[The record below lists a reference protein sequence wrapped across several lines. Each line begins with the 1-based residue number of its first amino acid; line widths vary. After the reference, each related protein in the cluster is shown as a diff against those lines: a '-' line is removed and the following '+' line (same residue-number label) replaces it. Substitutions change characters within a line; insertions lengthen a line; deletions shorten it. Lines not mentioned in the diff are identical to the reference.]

1 MYSRAIVR
9 TLPPFIKGGMR
20 FSKKGYNWGDG
31 NFLLEMGGGEVRN
44 GEWGRGMVLKW
55 EVLKNSDD
63 QQNTW
68 SSSYKIRPRNI
79 FNNIKEHLITW
90 PKWGPFDKTIQ
101 TGSSFSKKVSI
112 SILFQKVCLGWKL
125 LPIINKGGG
134 GVGKRMSWGGKIE
147 ELARGMSIG
156 YSREKYWGILTLFM
170 FTN

>member
-1 MYSRAIVR
+1 MGSGV
-9 TLPPFIKGGMR
+9 
-20 FSKKGYNWGDG
+20 
-31 NFLLEMGGGEVRN
+31 GGG
-44 GEWGRGMVLKW
+44 GMVLKW

-101 TGSSFSKKVSI
+101 TGSSFSKKVSVKKVSI

-134 GVGKRMSWGGKIE
+134 GGGVGKRMSWVGKIE

>member
-1 MYSRAIVR
+1 
-9 TLPPFIKGGMR
+9 MR
-20 FSKKGYNWGDG
+20 FSKRGYNWGDG
-31 NFLLEMGGGEVRN
+31 NFLLEMGGGKS
-44 GEWGRGMVLKW
+44 GMGSGGGGGGMVLKW

-101 TGSSFSKKVSI
+101 TGSSFSKKVSVKKVSI

-134 GVGKRMSWGGKIE
+134 GGWKKNVLGGKNWRISK
-147 ELARGMSIG
+147 GDV
-156 YSREKYWGILTLFM
+156 YWGLKGKILRNIDFVHVY
-170 FTN
+170 